1 MEMVSDTLLTITT
14 IKIVTLLT
22 VKLFVLALLCFF
34 CAAQAQ
40 TTYPITLN
48 HASGQ
53 TRLEKRPLRVVAV
66 GSLTLDVLLAL
77 GHEPVGYAASAP
89 LIDGVLG
96 TPVWVPFFGQRIK
109 NKPVYLGDFR
119 QPSLEALLALKPDL
133 IIAPKFTPAHY
144 QNYSRIAPTLEF
156 DFFATPWKGFL
167 PVVAKALGREER
179 AFEVIRAFD
188 RQTLIS
194 RSKLAPLFAKGKKVS
209 VIFQNTQSTFLVSPF
224 NALASF
230 MQYIGLQTVLPEGF
244 KSGARG
250 VDAVQLELLP
260 SLRSNWC
267 VIFTPSQTQAAP
279 LLPLLRGAGR
289 IVVVVS
295 DPDRPSVGPSAELAT
310 LEELTALMLKAPRV

>member
-1 MEMVSDTLLTITT
+1 VR
-14 IKIVTLLT
+14 
-22 VKLFVLALLCFF
+22 LFILALLCFLGT
-34 CAAQAQ
+34 AHAQ
-40 TTYPITLN
+40 TTYPTTIA

-53 TRLEKRPLRVVAV
+53 TRLEKRPVRVVAV

-77 GHEPVGYAASAP
+77 GLEPVGYAASAP
-89 LIDGVLG
+89 LVGAALG
-96 TPVWVPFFGQRIK
+96 APVQVPFFGQHIK

-119 QPSLEALLALKPDL
+119 QPSLETLLALKPDL
-133 IIAPKFTPAHY
+133 IIAPKFTAALY

-156 DFFATPWKGFL
+156 DFFATPWKSFL

-188 RQTLIS
+188 RQTLVS
-194 RSKLAPLFAKGKKVS
+194 RSQLAPLFVKGKKVS

-230 MQYIGLQTVLPEGF
+230 MQFVGLQTVLPEGF

-260 SLRSNWC
+260 RLRSDWC
-267 VIFTPSQTQAAP
+267 VIFTPSSAQAAP
-279 LLPLLRGAGR
+279 LLPLLHRAGK
-289 IVVVVS
+289 VVVLVS

-310 LEELTALMLKAPRV
+310 LEELTALMLKNSRL